1 MRDLDAELELA
12 NERIGRLEGEIRII
26 KYVGAGVL
34 ILIALGALQW
44 FVSGKRDYFACNDV
58 LEAREFMVRDSMGR
72 KRAVFGSDLDR
83 IGRRSFGFHFYDENG
98 ERKGEWTIYDPYKPD
113 ARGNQQNAEDKKEE

>member
-1 MRDLDAELELA
+1 MQDLKAELENA
-12 NERIGRLEGEIRII
+12 KEMIRRLESQIRII
-26 KYVGAGVL
+26 KYVTATVVVL
-34 ILIALGALQW
+34 VVLGSLYSFELGRKNYTA
-44 FVSGKRDYFACNDV
+44 ANDV
-58 LEAREFMVRDSMGR
+58 LEAQEFIVRDAMGR

-113 ARGNQQNAEDKKEE
+113 GRANTQNAEAKKDD